1 MRILFI
7 GDIVG
12 KPGRK
17 AVKELVRKIM
27 DEHKIDFVIANGE
40 NAAGGKGITRDVA
53 KELFDAGVDV
63 LTMGNHVWDNK
74 DVYNF
79 IDDEPRLIRPANYP
93 GDCPGRGYNV
103 FPGPNG
109 YRIGIIN
116 ISGRVFMGDLDS
128 PFTTIDYILK
138 KLEGQTEIIIV
149 DIHAE
154 ATSEKIAFSY
164 YIEGKVTAI
173 LGTHTHVQTSD
184 EKILPGGTAY
194 ITDVGMTGPSDSVL
208 GVTKELSIQKFLT
221 QRPVG
226 FDVASG
232 PSQFDAVVIE
242 IDQGFKPTKI
252 YRIKEHMAE

>member
-17 AVKELVRKIM
+17 AIKDLVRKVAA
-27 DEHKIDFVIANGE
+27 EHKIDFVIANGE

-53 KELFDAGVDV
+53 RELFDAGIEV

-103 FPGPNG
+103 FAGPNG
-109 YRIGIIN
+109 YRIGIVN
-116 ISGRVFMGDLDS
+116 LSGRVFMGDLDS
-128 PFTTIDYILK
+128 PFACIDYILK
-138 KLEGQTEIIIV
+138 KLEGQAEIVIV
-149 DIHAE
+149 DLHAE

-164 YIEGKVTAI
+164 YVEGKVTAV
-173 LGTHTHVQTSD
+173 LGTHTHVQTAD
-184 EKILPGGTAY
+184 EKILPGGT
-194 ITDVGMTGPSDSVL
+194 
-208 GVTKELSIQKFLT
+208 
-221 QRPVG
+221 
-226 FDVASG
+226 
-232 PSQFDAVVIE
+232 
-242 IDQGFKPTKI
+242 
-252 YRIKEHMAE
+252 

>member
-17 AVKELVRKIM
+17 AVKELLKKTV
-27 DEHKIDFVIANGE
+27 EENKIDFVIANGE

-53 KELFDAGVDV
+53 KELFDAGIEV

-103 FPGPNG
+103 FSGPNG

-128 PFTTIDYILK
+128 PFTAIDYILK
-138 KLEGQTEIIIV
+138 KLEGQAEIIIV
-149 DIHAE
+149 DLHAE
-154 ATSEKIAFSY
+154 ATSEKIAFAY
-164 YIEGKVTAI
+164 YVEGKVTAV
-173 LGTHTHVQTSD
+173 LGTHTHVQTADDKVFS
-184 EKILPGGTAY
+184 GGTAY
-194 ITDVGMTGPSDSVL
+194 ISDVGMTGPSDSVL
-208 GVTKELSIQKFLT
+208 GVTKELAIQKFLS
-221 QRPVG
+221 QRPIG
-226 FDVASG
+226 FEVASG

-242 IDQGFKPTKI
+242 IDDNFKPTGI
-252 YRIKEHMAE
+252 YRIKKHME